1 MSQWLNLSLG
11 VNSFYKAPED
21 KLSDLNPYAVYGTT
35 DLMGTG
41 GDIIKLKRA
50 SDNAEQNFTEAE
62 LWGSAYDTFAS
73 GTTTTVTMLYDQVA
87 GASASSNTHLEQVT
101 ASSQPSLNSSSAK
114 SLNFTGTNDF
124 LNSPDISTISDR
136 PDFDGDITLA
146 TRFRSDTSSNTN
158 YANPLFTYYQ
168 ADTAGALNFVSV
180 HSSPHRQLTT
190 QNVSGDERFRAD
202 DFGANIRVAQV
213 DGGWVST
220 TRMDR
225 SLVSIYTSQKNRT
238 IHASGFDAVN
248 NTDDCGTISEGTI
261 TRFGIGGW
269 RVQST
274 FKAAQQDFSLSCSC
288 IFDRAL
294 SSDDQATLL
303 SILDGLSV

>member
-11 VNSFYKAPED
+11 VNSLYKAPED
-21 KLSDLNPYAVYGTT
+21 KLSDLNPYAVYGST

-41 GDIIKLKRA
+41 GDIVKLKRA

-87 GASASSNTHLEQVT
+87 GAGASSNTHLQQT
-101 ASSQPSLNSSSAK
+101 NAATQPTRNSSSVK
-114 SLNFTGTNDF
+114 SFGFDRKF
-124 LNSPDISTISDR
+124 LYSNDISTISDR

-146 TRFRSDTSSNTN
+146 SRLRSNETSNTT

-168 ADTAGALNFVSV
+168 ADNAGSLNFVPV
-180 HSSPHRQLTT
+180 HSAPHRQL
-190 QNVSGDERFRAD
+190 VSQHFSGNETFKAD
-202 DFGANIRVAQV
+202 DFGSSAKSAF
-213 DGGWVST
+213 VSAGST
-220 TRMDR
+220 PNPPIAR
-225 SLVSIYTSQKNRT
+225 SVLSVHTSQTDRT
-238 IHASGFDAVN
+238 VKVQGVDAVN

-261 TRFGIGGW
+261 TKFGIGGW
-269 RVQST
+269 QVASVWQD
-274 FKAAQQDFSLSCSC
+274 AQQDFNLSCSV